1 MSISDKKRQLAWAQL
16 ITDTIE
22 KRDLYGRSFTA
33 GVALFTLASEGWL
46 DDDMTDELEFML
58 GAYIGEDL
66 ITEMGNRG
74 LRIWARDLVHLV
86 DLAVLDEIAR
96 ELEWENEDEE

>member
-1 MSISDKKRQLAWAQL
+1 MSIEEKKRQLAWAHL
-16 ITDTIE
+16 ITNTIK

-33 GVALFTLASEGWL
+33 GVALFILASEGWL
-46 DDDMTDELEFML
+46 DDDMERELDFLL
-58 GAYIGEDL
+58 GVYVGEDL
-66 ITEMGNRG
+66 IEKMGERG

-96 ELEWENEDEE
+96 ELEGENENE

>member
-1 MSISDKKRQLAWAQL
+1 MSIEAKKRQLAWAQL
-16 ITDTIE
+16 ISDTIK

-46 DDDMTDELEFML
+46 DEEMENELEFLL
-58 GAYIGEDL
+58 GVYVGEDL
-66 ITEMGNRG
+66 IEKMGERG

-86 DLAVLDEIAR
+86 DLAVLDDIAR
-96 ELEWENEDEE
+96 ELEGENDNE